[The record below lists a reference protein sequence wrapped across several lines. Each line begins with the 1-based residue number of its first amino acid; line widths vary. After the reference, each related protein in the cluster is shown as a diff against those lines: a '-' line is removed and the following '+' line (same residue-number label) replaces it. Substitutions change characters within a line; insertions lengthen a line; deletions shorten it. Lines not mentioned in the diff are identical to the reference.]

1 MIKKLFLLALTLF
14 VFVGCSN
21 NKAKEQQEAEF
32 IQDVKELANL
42 SYELAS
48 ESEGIALSYLK
59 AWNEIIFDDETTV
72 NGKTYTDAY
81 LALGSLYMDNSEKGV
96 FDRSME
102 LSAEASILYKN
113 LKETSTEKYKY
124 EYEKTRDFY
133 LKAVEFKDFSEKA
146 TGSYNSYNESFNSKR
161 DEIISMYSSL
171 KVELQ

>member
-14 VFVGCSN
+14 VFAGCSN

-81 LALGSLYMDNSEKGV
+81 LALGSLYMDNSEKGI

-146 TGSYNSYNESFNSKR
+146 TGSYNSYNENFNSKR